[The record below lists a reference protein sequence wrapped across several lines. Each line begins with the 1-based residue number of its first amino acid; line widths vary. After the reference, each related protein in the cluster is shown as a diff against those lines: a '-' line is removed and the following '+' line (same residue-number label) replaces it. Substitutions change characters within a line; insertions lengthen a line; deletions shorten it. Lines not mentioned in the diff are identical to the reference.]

1 MSTPVKLKLCI
12 QICLRWYYCSSDSQV
27 ITSGL
32 FTPQQVPLPQVILT
46 LPYFFPLAQ
55 NNGFTHLLI
64 PFFLQKLVSWL
75 FLQLHTDSPQHTRT
89 GSGVSGISLMG
100 KPTTQLQ
107 DRGWGFRAH
116 SSLTVP
122 SCRKMARVSSVH
134 CQQASPRRSCAGTVP
149 SVSCQPPR
157 VLHITDSRQVFLF
170 LKRLPL
176 FPLLLGPE
184 CLCYREFS
192 VLSLNRCE

>member
-89 GSGVSGISLMG
+89 NQGVSGILFTG
-100 KPTTQLQ
+100 KPRTQLQ
-107 DRGWGFRAH
+107 ERGWGFQAH

-122 SCRKMARVSSVH
+122 SCWKMARISSVR
-134 CQQASPRRSCAGTVP
+134 ALGTPVLAA
-149 SVSCQPPR
+149 SCQTPR
-157 VLHITDSRQVFLF
+157 VLHITNSRQVSLSPLTPLGSRVAVLQIYFLC
-170 LKRLPL
+170 
-176 FPLLLGPE
+176 FP
-184 CLCYREFS
+184 
-192 VLSLNRCE
+192 